1 MKNIIYIFIYL
12 IMYHLLIYYSPKN
25 GDTIKTILVLKSKYI
40 GLIGRFSLISG
51 GNWFILLLFFVGQ

>member
-1 MKNIIYIFIYL
+1 
-12 IMYHLLIYYSPKN
+12 MYHLLIYYSPKN